1 MNFSTLYVIYNRK
14 LPEMWLFDKWLALYD
29 PDLVSLCF
37 ICFPWCMII
46 IQSIN
51 STKDVSLQRL
61 RLLFVVGNIYY
72 RTDDE
77 LYQPGRS

>member
-14 LPEMWLFDKWLALYD
+14 LPEMWLFEKWPLYD

-46 IQSIN
+46 IQSIDI
-51 STKDVSLQRL
+51 TKDVSLHA
-61 RLLFVVGNIYY
+61 
-72 RTDDE
+72 
-77 LYQPGRS
+77 